1 MVVIPCQLICMYS
14 KYSKPHFQIIQ
25 NIQRQEQVHSY
36 TLTSERADH
45 KKNPKPSTAC
55 CLQMEIMA
63 LLEIEIGQMKVVG
76 SFLDS
81 SNCSIPGWGP
91 VVEFS
96 RNIGIPR
103 RPIITG
109 VGQETT
115 IEAIFDLNGLSH
127 PGGIG
132 VSLHGVRLFH
142 VWVIN
147 IMINVIATS
156 MIIQNIWS
164 DLSIVC
170 CVHALSGLDQLWGQV
185 ESFMPPL
192 CKSKCR
198 VLWHHPPL
206 LLKALIL
213 HTHIALLTE
222 PWLVGF
228 HNPLADGS
236 DFFQVKWGPCLS
248 HDNTKVEGTGR
259 MAFFMWFGG
268 QQGP

>member
-1 MVVIPCQLICMYS
+1 
-14 KYSKPHFQIIQ
+14 
-25 NIQRQEQVHSY
+25 
-36 TLTSERADH
+36 
-45 KKNPKPSTAC
+45 
-55 CLQMEIMA
+55 MEIMA

-103 RPIITG
+103 RPIMTG

-132 VSLHGVRLFH
+132 VSLHGAKFVY
-142 VWVIN
+142 VWVNHIKT
-147 IMINVIATS
+147 NVIATS
-156 MIIQNIWS
+156 MSIQNIWR
-164 DLSIVC
+164 DPSIVC
-170 CVHALSGLDQLWGQV
+170 SVHALSGSDQLWGQV

-192 CKSKCR
+192 CCKSKCR

-222 PWLVGF
+222 PWLFPSQVGTLSKPRQYKSRR
-228 HNPLADGS
+228 NRKDGILYVVWRS
-236 DFFQVKWGPCLS
+236 AGSVDSLSSLTTASVCLFVKRREEVSAEARL
-248 HDNTKVEGTGR
+248 R
-259 MAFFMWFGG
+259 
-268 QQGP
+268 

>member
-1 MVVIPCQLICMYS
+1 MGWYGGDPVPADLHVFKVFKATFSNYS
-14 KYSKPHFQIIQ
+14 KYSKA
-25 NIQRQEQVHSY
+25 
-36 TLTSERADH
+36 RASTQLPTDQWAAEPS
-45 KKNPKPSTAC
+45 KKTSTAC
-55 CLQMEIMA
+55 CLQMEKMA

-132 VSLHGVRLFH
+132 VSLHGVRLFY

-170 CVHALSGLDQLWGQV
+170 CVHALSGLD
-185 ESFMPPL
+185 
-192 CKSKCR
+192 
-198 VLWHHPPL
+198 
-206 LLKALIL
+206 
-213 HTHIALLTE
+213 
-222 PWLVGF
+222 
-228 HNPLADGS
+228 
-236 DFFQVKWGPCLS
+236 
-248 HDNTKVEGTGR
+248 
-259 MAFFMWFGG
+259 
-268 QQGP
+268 

>member
-103 RPIITG
+103 RPIMTG

-132 VSLHGVRLFH
+132 VSLHGVRLFY

-228 HNPLADGS
+228 HNPLADGN